1 MTDEGRRPPSQSRHR
16 PGTITQLL
24 DEARN
29 GDENALPRAWAILY
43 DELRAVAQNLIRGDG
58 LERQIDA
65 TELIG
70 EIWLKGQGDTTP
82 PRDRRQFFTRAFRHM
97 SQELI
102 DRARREKA
110 AKRGGGWTRRPL
122 DVVTGELGSID
133 RLDSE
138 QREAAAHLMEAWQ
151 ELDRTFPEEATVA
164 FCRLVLG
171 LGNDATATL
180 LEVTPKQAEN
190 QWYLGRARLRTALT
204 HACSPD

>member
-1 MTDEGRRPPSQSRHR
+1 MTPDDAHPPHRPE
-16 PGTITQLL
+16 PGTITRLL
-24 DEARN
+24 DDARH
-29 GDENALPRAWAILY
+29 GDEDALARAWSILY
-43 DELRAVAQNLIRGDG
+43 DELRAVAQNLIKGDG
-58 LERQIDA
+58 LERQVDA

-102 DRARREKA
+102 DRARRDKA
-110 AKRGGGWTRRPL
+110 AKRGGGWRRRPL
-122 DVVTGELGSID
+122 DVVTGELGSLD
-133 RLDSE
+133 RLGSE
-138 QREAAAHLMEAWQ
+138 QREAAALLMEAWQ
-151 ELDRTFPEEATVA
+151 ALDDTFPEEATVA

-180 LEVTPKQAEN
+180 LEVTPKKAEN

-204 HACSPD
+204 RACAPE